1 MARVANMELD
11 WEGNRALLRVSQG
24 IFSINGVRHALDE
37 VLHECSARLIAG
49 KGGWVVELRPMG
61 EENLEEA
68 GWKFNALLINHAFQR
83 VIEGGKAA
91 ESGQSQRDKSLG
103 EIERNLAELE
113 QGFLSDPLGISK
125 LWDEA

>member
-1 MARVANMELD
+1 M
-11 WEGNRALLRVSQG
+11 
-24 IFSINGVRHALDE
+24 
-37 VLHECSARLIAG
+37 
-49 KGGWVVELRPMG
+49 VELRPMG

-83 VIEGGKAA
+83 IIEGGKAA
-91 ESGQSQRDKSLG
+91 ESGQSQRDRCLG